1 MTEHPLKIGEL
12 AKKTGL
18 TIRALHHYDEIGLL
32 SPSYRT
38 ASGHRLY
45 QKEDIQK
52 LQEIML
58 LQLMG
63 FSLAEIKICLEK
75 KDFPF
80 REMAKSHLNRLQIAL
95 QSQKALCNRI
105 ESIIKALDHQQAL
118 SLDNALETIKA
129 IVMYEKYYTPEQLE
143 TLKKRQ
149 SALSKEEF
157 AKGQAAW
164 ETLFAE
170 FEQAFHAGKSLAD
183 PSVITMGQR
192 ANALIQEFTG
202 GDPEMEKSLQK
213 MYDTEGG
220 HNVLSQHG
228 VKVSAELFQFI
239 AHAMGEAKNKK

>member
-1 MTEHPLKIGEL
+1 VTQQPLKIGEL

-18 TIRALHHYDEIGLL
+18 TVRALHHYDEIGLL

-38 ASGHRLY
+38 TSGHRLY
-45 QKEDIQK
+45 QKEDLQK

-63 FSLAEIKICLEK
+63 LSLAEIKICLEK

-80 REMAKSHLNRLQIAL
+80 KEMATSHLHRLQITL

-105 ESIIKALDHQQAL
+105 ESIIEALDHQQTL

-143 TLKKRQ
+143 DLKKRQ

-157 AKGQAAW
+157 TKGQVAW

-170 FEQAFHAGKSLAD
+170 FEQAFQAGKYLNDA
-183 PSVITMGQR
+183 SVIAMGQK
-192 ANALIQEFTG
+192 ANTLIQEFTG

-228 VKVSAELFQFI
+228 VQVSAELFQFI
-239 AHAMGEAKNKK
+239 ANAMGAAKK

>member
-1 MTEHPLKIGEL
+1 MKPLKIGEL

-18 TIRALHHYDEIGLL
+18 TVRALHHYDEIGLL
-32 SPSYRT
+32 SPSFRT
-38 ASGHRLY
+38 EAGHRLY
-45 QKEDIQK
+45 GEKDIQK

-58 LQLMG
+58 LQLMR

-80 REMAKSHLNRLQIAL
+80 QDMAQAHLNRLQIEM

-105 ESIIKALDHQQAL
+105 ESIIKALNQQQA
-118 SLDNALETIKA
+118 SSVEDVIDTIKA

-143 TLKKRQ
+143 ILKNRQ
-149 SALSKEEF
+149 NSLSKEAL

-164 ETLFAE
+164 ESVFKE
-170 FEQAFHAGKSLAD
+170 FEKAFQDGKNVSD
-183 PSVITMGQR
+183 PTVILLGQK
-192 ANALIQEFTG
+192 ANGLIQEFTG

-220 HNVLSQHG
+220 HNVISQHG
-228 VKVSAELFQFI
+228 VKVSAALFQYI
-239 AHAMGEAKNKK
+239 ANAMQEAKQKK